1 MSALTANHATKSME
15 EMYGTVQV
23 EARVAAASGT
33 DGAGEAIVTVSIPPG
48 CHVQAHD
55 PGDPFLIPFELRFD
69 EGAPV
74 SEFDY
79 PEAELVT
86 LSWSPK
92 ILRVYHDRITIAVPL
107 TEPTASLRGS
117 VSFQACTET
126 MCLWPAELPFEVAPA
141 G

>member
-1 MSALTANHATKSME
+1 MSALTANHATKAME
-15 EMYGTVQV
+15 EIYGTVEV
-23 EARVAAASGT
+23 EARFAPATEPRAA
-33 DGAGEAIVTVSIPPG
+33 GALVVSVTIPPG

-55 PGDPFLIPFELRFD
+55 PGDPFLIPFELRFN

-74 SEFDY
+74 GAFDY